1 MLVFS
6 YKKLKDTEG
15 LLTESRVSK
24 SIWKKI
30 ANKSDYFLY
39 TLKNQFNK
47 YSIKNDVKELFQFL
61 HEESQDG
68 NEIKL
73 VVYDELEIID
83 ALEESYEIINVT
95 SDSQYYDFI
104 YRIER
109 QGFLPLMVYRFLS
122 N

>member
-1 MLVFS
+1 MLVLS
-6 YKKLKDTEG
+6 NEELKDTKG
-15 LLTESRVSK
+15 LLTESKMCK
-24 SIWKKI
+24 SVWMKI

-39 TLKNQFNK
+39 TLKNQFNR
-47 YSIKNDVKELFQFL
+47 YSIKNDVKELFEFL
-61 HEESQDG
+61 REESQRG

-73 VVYDELEIID
+73 VVYDESEILD
-83 ALEESYEIINVT
+83 ALEESYKIINVT
-95 SDSQYYDFI
+95 GDSQYYDFI